1 MATQIKWKIKF
12 TIGLD
17 YAFLIAH
24 LESVMGEY
32 VGRLAGLLVDDAS
45 FASVTDHISLL
56 RYAYPVS
63 NKFRW
68 DLLPFEPFFYV
79 YVFYVFFYFFLLQY
93 KHFKCCLIN
102 VN

>member
-32 VGRLAGLLVDDAS
+32 VGRSVGLS
-45 FASVTDHISLL
+45 IG
-56 RYAYPVS
+56 R
-63 NKFRW
+63 R
-68 DLLPFEPFFYV
+68 
-79 YVFYVFFYFFLLQY
+79 
-93 KHFKCCLIN
+93 C
-102 VN
+102 